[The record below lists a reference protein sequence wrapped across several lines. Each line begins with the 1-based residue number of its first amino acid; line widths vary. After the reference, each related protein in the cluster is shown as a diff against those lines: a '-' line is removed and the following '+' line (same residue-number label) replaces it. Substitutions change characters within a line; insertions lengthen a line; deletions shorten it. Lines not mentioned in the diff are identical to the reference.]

1 MTLIFTK
8 DDSQYKVD
16 GCIIMHNSLDYPP
29 TAPDTTY
36 LYYPHKL
43 NLTEV
48 LEWIPYIRH
57 LLVVVVD
64 NKPTI
69 PAQYADVVVIHPSLK
84 EAKESHFKAIE
95 PVFRWGDRGRA
106 MKAVQGVPIPLFLAF
121 LRANRMGDIDTWR
134 RLSQVQYFLPDEFAY
149 AIFAYSVQPSANK
162 MEWPKKSEK
171 KQPYE
176 NSFFRMSDI
185 YADIISAHAE
195 DVVNAIR
202 VINPTE
208 LPKGVPK
215 KQTNL
220 TEWL

>member
-1 MTLIFTK
+1 
-8 DDSQYKVD
+8 
-16 GCIIMHNSLDYPP
+16 
-29 TAPDTTY
+29 
-36 LYYPHKL
+36 
-43 NLTEV
+43 
-48 LEWIPYIRH
+48 
-57 LLVVVVD
+57 
-64 NKPTI
+64 
-69 PAQYADVVVIHPSLK
+69 
-84 EAKESHFKAIE
+84 
-95 PVFRWGDRGRA
+95 
-106 MKAVQGVPIPLFLAF
+106 
-121 LRANRMGDIDTWR
+121 
-134 RLSQVQYFLPDEFAY
+134 
-149 AIFAYSVQPSANK
+149 